1 VLGSG
6 FAEVETAREINVF
19 YMKLLD
25 TNH

>member
-1 VLGSG
+1 VLGIR
-6 FAEVETAREINVF
+6 FAEVETAREINIF